1 MEGEDSSD
9 EDIPLDQLVPNC
21 VQDTQDGPEAP
32 GPMNVGTVAAQG
44 SNNDDDEIEIFR
56 AAPEPT
62 PAQTWA
68 RVRANMDLF
77 KGMVIASFAQLRI
90 GDLETRIV
98 TRKYD
103 RR

>member
-9 EDIPLDQLVPNC
+9 EDIPLDQLVPTR

-32 GPMNVGTVAAQG
+32 GPINVGTVAAQG

-68 RVRANMDLF
+68 R
-77 KGMVIASFAQLRI
+77 GMVIASFEQLRI

-98 TRKYD
+98 IRKYD
-103 RR
+103 RL